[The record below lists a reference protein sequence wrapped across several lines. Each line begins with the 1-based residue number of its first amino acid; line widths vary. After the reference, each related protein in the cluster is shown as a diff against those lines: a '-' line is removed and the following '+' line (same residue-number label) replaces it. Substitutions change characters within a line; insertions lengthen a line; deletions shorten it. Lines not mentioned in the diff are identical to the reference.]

1 MKKIINIFKDWT
13 LVELILLVTTF
24 VLILGS
30 GILYKSSWITII
42 ASLSGTLYALYQAR
56 GKVLGQ
62 FIGIIEVVLYS
73 YLSYTNQYY
82 GEVLV
87 YILLILPLN
96 ITGIFSWIKNK
107 SDVTNRVIQKE
118 LKRNEWVILGIASII
133 LFVAIYFLLRYF
145 KTSELFIS
153 TLSVIIYLVATYL
166 VVRRS
171 KYGFIFYI
179 LSDVI
184 LILLWG
190 IPILKGNLLLIPIL
204 IEPLILLFNDLYG
217 WISWNKESKKIK
229 TN

>member
-1 MKKIINIFKDWT
+1 MKKIINIFKEWT
-13 LVELILLVTTF
+13 TIELILLVTTL

-30 GILYKSSWITII
+30 GIIYKSSWITII

-56 GKVLGQ
+56 GKVFGQ
-62 FIGIIEVVLYS
+62 FIGIIEVILYS

-87 YILLILPLN
+87 YVLLILPLN
-96 ITGIFSWIKNK
+96 ITGIFSWINNKNEK
-107 SDVTNRVIQKE
+107 TNKVTQNKISNREYIY
-118 LKRNEWVILGIASII
+118 LGIGSLI
-133 LFVAIYFLLRYF
+133 LFVGIYYLLRYF
-145 KTSELFIS
+145 NTSELLIS
-153 TLSVIIYLVATYL
+153 TFSVIIYVVATYL

-171 KYGFIFYI
+171 KYGFLLYI

-204 IEPLILLFNDLYG
+204 LEPLILLFNDLYG
-217 WISWNKESKKIK
+217 WISWNKESKK

>member
-1 MKKIINIFKDWT
+1 MKKIINIFNEWT
-13 LVELILLVTTF
+13 VIELILLVTTF

-30 GILYKSSWITII
+30 GIIYKSSWITII
-42 ASLSGTLYALYQAR
+42 ASLSGTIYALYQAR
-56 GKVLGQ
+56 GKVFGQ
-62 FIGIIEVVLYS
+62 FIGIIEVILYS
-73 YLSYTNQYY
+73 YLSYNNQYY

-87 YILLILPLN
+87 YVLLILPLN
-96 ITGIFSWIKNK
+96 IAGIFSWINNKNK
-107 SDVTNRVIQKE
+107 KTNRVTQNKISN
-118 LKRNEWVILGIASII
+118 NEYIFLGIGSLL
-133 LFVAIYFLLRYF
+133 LFVCIYYLLRYF
-145 KTSELFIS
+145 NTSELLIS
-153 TLSVIIYLVATYL
+153 TFSVIIYVVATYL

-171 KYGFIFYI
+171 KYGFLLYI

-217 WISWNKESKKIK
+217 WLSWNKESKK